1 MIRKI
6 LIANRGEIAVRV
18 MHSCREMGIQSV
30 AVFSEA
36 DRAARHVL
44 YADEACLIGPAASK
58 DSYLDIE
65 KIIQA
70 AKIHKADAIH
80 PGYGF
85 LSENAAFARRCKE
98 ENIIFIG
105 KGYSSLLG
113 KKETNI
119 QKLKE
124 NHMPIIETD
133 KELAKFLQIEYNTLR
148 YLVYHRDVIT
158 FDNYLPF

>member
-85 LSENAAFARRCKE
+85 LSENAAFAAATAFSP
-98 ENIIFIG
+98 IFFLNSG
-105 KGYSSLLG
+105 VMNGDGLSS
-113 KKETNI
+113 TI
-119 QKLKE
+119 
-124 NHMPIIETD
+124 
-133 KELAKFLQIEYNTLR
+133 F
-148 YLVYHRDVIT
+148 
-158 FDNYLPF
+158 